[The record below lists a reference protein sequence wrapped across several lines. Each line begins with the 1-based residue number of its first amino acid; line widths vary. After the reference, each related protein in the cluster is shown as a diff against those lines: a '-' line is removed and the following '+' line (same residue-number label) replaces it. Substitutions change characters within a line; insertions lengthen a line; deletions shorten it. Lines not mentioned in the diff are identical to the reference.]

1 VNSAG
6 EIEMTA
12 QDRTT
17 QDLTQ
22 ELAEFVAEA
31 AEAYDVPGVSVG
43 VLTAGTEFFTAHGV
57 ATAANPVEV
66 DERTLFHIASATK
79 SFTATALLRLAA
91 EGRVDIDAPVRSYVP
106 ELKLADEDHA
116 ARITV
121 RNLLDHTGGL
131 EWNLIDPDHGDG
143 SLAAFVGK
151 LDALPLIAE
160 PGARASYSQAGY
172 NLLGRVIEKVTG
184 QSYEQ
189 AVAELVL
196 TPLGLADTVFDLDDV
211 MTRRF
216 AVGHNRDAD
225 GVLHTAT
232 PWKSYPAGTHGNN
245 PGGGAVS
252 CAADLLRWARFH
264 LGEQVGASDEVLA
277 VEDRRAMQQPK
288 SELRGSTLGDAFGF
302 GWFLKEIGGARI
314 FGHGGSG
321 NGQFAELHMVP
332 EHGFAVVVLSNCAPE
347 GYQLNQAIVKWALE
361 HFAGLV
367 ETDPEPVPYAAPRNR
382 DVVGRYE
389 IDAMNLDV
397 ADDGERLTLAVGI
410 KPEIRAASDTDMP
423 QDYPAAAMG
432 FLAEEGDDYIITEG
446 GLKGQRGLFTR
457 DENGAVVGIDIAG
470 RLFGRAG

>member
-1 VNSAG
+1 
-6 EIEMTA
+6 MTA
-12 QDRTT
+12 R
-17 QDLTQ
+17 DLAQ
-22 ELAEFVAEA
+22 ELAAFVAGA

-43 VLTAGTEFFTAHGV
+43 VLTAGTEIFAAHGV
-57 ATAANPVEV
+57 ATAANPVPV

-79 SFTATALLRLAA
+79 AFTATALMRLAA
-91 EGRVDIDAPVRSYVP
+91 EGRVELDAPVRTYVP
-106 ELKLADEDHA
+106 ELKLADEAHA

-131 EWNLIDPDHGDG
+131 EWNLVDPGSSSDTARGDG
-143 SLAAFVGK
+143 SLAAFVAK
-151 LDALPLIAE
+151 LEALPLIGE
-160 PGARASYSQAGY
+160 PGVRASYSQAGY

-184 QSYEQ
+184 KPYEQ
-189 AVAELVL
+189 VVAETVL

-211 MTRRF
+211 MTRKH

-264 LGEQVGASDEVLA
+264 LGEQVGGSEEVLS
-277 VEDRRAMQQPK
+277 VGNRRAMQEPK

-302 GWFLKEIGGARI
+302 GWFLKEIAGTRT

-332 EHGFAVVVLSNCAPE
+332 EHGFAIVALSNAAPE
-347 GYQLNQAIVKWALE
+347 GYQLNQAIVKWVLE
-361 HFAGLV
+361 NFLGLA
-367 ETDPEPVPYAAPRNR
+367 EADPEPVAYDAPRNR

-410 KPEIRAASDTDMP
+410 KPEIRAASETDMP
-423 QDYPAAAMG
+423 QDYPASAMG
-432 FLAEEGDDYIITEG
+432 FLAAEGDDYIITEG
-446 GLKGQRGLFTR
+446 GLKGQRGMFTR
-457 DENGAVVGIDIAG
+457 DGNGAVIGIDIAG

>member
-1 VNSAG
+1 
-6 EIEMTA
+6 MTV
-12 QDRTT
+12 QETG
-17 QDLTQ
+17 QDLT
-22 ELAEFVAEA
+22 AFVAEA
-31 AEAYDVPGVSVG
+31 AKAYDVPGISVG
-43 VLTAGTEFFTAHGV
+43 VLVEGREIYTAHGISAV
-57 ATAANPVEV
+57 ANPVEI

-79 SFTATALLRLAA
+79 SFTATALLHLVAD
-91 EGRVDIDAPVRSYVP
+91 GRVDLEATVRTYVP
-106 ELKLADEDHA
+106 ELKLADEGHA

-121 RNLLDHTGGL
+121 RNLLDHTAGL
-131 EWNLIDPDHGDG
+131 EWNLIDTNTAHGDG
-143 SLAAFVGK
+143 SLAAFVAK
-151 LDALPLIAE
+151 LEALPLIGE

-184 QSYEQ
+184 QPYEQ

-196 TPLGLADTVFDLDDV
+196 TPLGLTDTVFELDDV
-211 MTRRF
+211 MTRKF

-264 LGEQVGASDEVLA
+264 LGEQVGEQPGAAEEVLG
-277 VEDRRAMQQPK
+277 VEARHWMQEPK

-302 GWFLKEIGGARI
+302 GWFLNEIGGVRT

-321 NGQFAELHMVP
+321 NGQFAELLVVP
-332 EHGFAVVVLSNCAPE
+332 ERGFAIVALSNCAGN
-347 GYQLNQAIVKWALE
+347 GYQLNQDVVKWALE
-361 HFAGLV
+361 RFLGVV
-367 ETDPEPVPYAAPRNR
+367 EEDPEPVPYDAARNR
-382 DVVGRYE
+382 GVVGRYE

-397 ADDGERLTLAVGI
+397 ADDGGRLTLAVGI
-410 KPEIRAASDTDMP
+410 KPEIRAASDTEMP

-432 FLAEEGDDYIITEG
+432 FLAEEGDDYIITDG

-457 DENGAVVGIDIAG
+457 DESGAVVGIDIAG
-470 RLFGRAG
+470 RLFGRVR

>member
-1 VNSAG
+1 
-6 EIEMTA
+6 MTV
-12 QDRTT
+12 QETV
-17 QDLTQ
+17 QDLT
-22 ELAEFVAEA
+22 AFVAEA
-31 AEAYDVPGVSVG
+31 AKAYDVPGISVG
-43 VLTAGTEFFTAHGV
+43 VLVEGHEFFAS
-57 ATAANPVEV
+57 VEV

-79 SFTATALLRLAA
+79 SFTATALMRLEA
-91 EGRVDIDAPVRSYVP
+91 EGRIDLEATVRTYVP
-106 ELKLADEDHA
+106 ELKLADEAHA

-143 SLAAFVGK
+143 SLATFVAK
-151 LDALPLIAE
+151 LEALPLIGE

-184 QSYEQ
+184 QPYEQ

-196 TPLGLADTVFDLDDV
+196 TPLGLTDTVFDLDDV
-211 MTRRF
+211 MTRKHT
-216 AVGHNRDAD
+216 VGHNRDAD

-245 PGGGAVS
+245 PGGGGVS

-264 LGEQVGASDEVLA
+264 LGEQVGGQPGAADEVLS
-277 VEDRRAMQQPK
+277 VEARRSMQEPK

-302 GWFLKEIGGARI
+302 GWFLNGIGGMRT

-321 NGQFAELHMVP
+321 NGQFAELLVVP
-332 EHGFAVVVLSNCAPE
+332 ERGFAIVALSNCAPE
-347 GYQLNQAIVKWALE
+347 GYQLNQDVVKWALE
-361 HFAGLV
+361 HFLGVV
-367 ETDPEPVPYAAPRNR
+367 EEDPEPVPYDAARNG

-397 ADDGERLTLAVGI
+397 ADDGARLTLAVGI
-410 KPEIRAASDTDMP
+410 KPEIRAASDTEMP

-432 FLAEEGDDYIITEG
+432 FLAEDGDDYIITDG

-457 DENGAVVGIDIAG
+457 DESGAVVGIDIAG
-470 RLFGRAG
+470 RLFGRVR